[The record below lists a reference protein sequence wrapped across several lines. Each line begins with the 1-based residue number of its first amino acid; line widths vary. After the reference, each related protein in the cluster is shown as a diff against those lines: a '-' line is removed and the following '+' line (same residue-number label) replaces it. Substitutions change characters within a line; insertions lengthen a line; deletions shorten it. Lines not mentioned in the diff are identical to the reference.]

1 MSLQSIRSLP
11 RHFIP
16 FLFAL
21 VTAVAAQGQ
30 TAPRP
35 QPSPPA
41 DDVIRVSTELVQTD
55 VTVLD
60 KTGRFVSGLKPESFE
75 LKVDRK
81 PQSIAFF
88 EELIS
93 ASSRRDPK
101 TRKIGPIEDA
111 PTATRSGRTLLFFID
126 DLHLAADS
134 LVRTRNALLDFIDG
148 GMGASDQVAITSPS
162 GQIGFLQQFTDDK
175 IALRSAVARLVYKA
189 NTKTDMEQPP
199 MTEYMA
205 LKIREGD
212 EGTITYYVNE
222 MMKQNCYRAGGEV
235 ICAMSTPSARLLV
248 LQRARQIVSES
259 APDIDNTLRL
269 LEGLMKTAA
278 QFPGRKLVFFISDGF
293 FLSDRKYGSQD
304 KIKRITDA
312 AGRAGVVI
320 YTLDARGLVSEGV
333 TAANNRP
340 IESGGLLAGSTM
352 GELAASQDGL
362 NALAVDT
369 GGRAFRNTNRPMG
382 EWVDSVLAETSHYY
396 LLAWRPD
403 TEEQK
408 RRKFN
413 HLEVTIKDRPDLK
426 VRLRKGYFKTTPLP
440 ILNTNKK
447 PDKDPTKAR
456 EEDMRLVIDAT
467 VAQREVPTQL
477 ALDYLQ
483 VPGVGTKVM
492 ASIEIRREA
501 LTFDLTDGKQQAD
514 VDIGGIVYDDKGKPK
529 SSFVG
534 RLRISATAENSGQGK
549 PPAVYRFQAWLPGGL
564 YQVRVG
570 LRDVRSGKIGSAM
583 QWIKIPSLN

>member
-1 MSLQSIRSLP
+1 MSLQSTRFLP

-30 TAPRP
+30 TAPGP
-35 QPSPPA
+35 KPSPPA
-41 DDVIRVSTELVQTD
+41 DDVIRVNTELVQTD

-492 ASIEIRREA
+492 ASIEIQREA